1 MTKPLAEGQI
11 PKNYDP
17 SIVENKLYDFWENN
31 NLFIPDN
38 ESDKVPFVII
48 MPPPN
53 VTGQLHLGHAL
64 QATVED
70 ALIRHRRMKGYEALW
85 LPGTDHAGIATQMIV
100 ENNLRSQGISRQELG
115 REEFV
120 EQVWKHVKN
129 TGSQIASQH
138 KRLGISCDWA
148 RERFTLDPSPSR
160 AVATTFVNLYNKG
173 LVYRGNRVINWCPR
187 CSTALSDLEVEYQQQ
202 DGHLYYIKYPIE
214 GTSDFITVATTR
226 PETMLGDVAVAIHPT
241 DTRYA
246 DLHGC
251 SAILPI
257 AERNIPIITD
267 TSIDPEFGTGALKV
281 TPAHDP
287 IDFEIGLRHNL
298 QSITTID
305 QNGNLSDDCFE
316 FSGME
321 RFLARDAI
329 VKKLQELGV
338 VSQIYNHKHAFFHFK
353 RC

>member
-115 REEFV
+115 R
-120 EQVWKHVKN
+120 
-129 TGSQIASQH
+129 
-138 KRLGISCDWA
+138 
-148 RERFTLDPSPSR
+148 
-160 AVATTFVNLYNKG
+160 
-173 LVYRGNRVINWCPR
+173 
-187 CSTALSDLEVEYQQQ
+187 
-202 DGHLYYIKYPIE
+202 
-214 GTSDFITVATTR
+214 
-226 PETMLGDVAVAIHPT
+226 
-241 DTRYA
+241 
-246 DLHGC
+246 
-251 SAILPI
+251 
-257 AERNIPIITD
+257 
-267 TSIDPEFGTGALKV
+267 
-281 TPAHDP
+281 
-287 IDFEIGLRHNL
+287 
-298 QSITTID
+298 
-305 QNGNLSDDCFE
+305 
-316 FSGME
+316 
-321 RFLARDAI
+321 
-329 VKKLQELGV
+329 
-338 VSQIYNHKHAFFHFK
+338 
-353 RC
+353 